1 MERSFVGEGVSSSRV
16 ERSFVDAMGASEQ
29 TACDTGSGSEMT
41 PSTRRAKWRDARL
54 DDLVVW
60 WCEDLPRV
68 DGRLRFAF
76 YALSLIHI

>member
-1 MERSFVGEGVSSSRV
+1 
-16 ERSFVDAMGASEQ
+16 
-29 TACDTGSGSEMT
+29 MT
-41 PSTRRAKWRDARL
+41 PSTRRAQWRDARL

-76 YALSLIHI
+76 YALVLYLDLVVRRPAPAPAPRAPTARARRPT